1 MSSPAA
7 QHSSIFHKIGVY
19 DFGPVSHRTPDL
31 AKTNSRSYPV
41 LCLHT
46 LAGVRVCITKRP
58 TGIVVEGVNMTR
70 LIPGEC
76 YDLSPSVAEY
86 LVLNGY
92 AVIEMRSDQRTHRPP
107 KTERRRFPR

>member
-1 MSSPAA
+1 M
-7 QHSSIFHKIGVY
+7 I
-19 DFGPVSHRTPDL
+19 
-31 AKTNSRSYPV
+31 
-41 LCLHT
+41 
-46 LAGVRVCITKRP
+46 
-58 TGIVVEGVNMTR
+58 VEGVNLER

-92 AVIEMRSDQRTHRPP
+92 AVIEMRSDQRIRKPP